1 MYIVVKRTI
10 TIEDIDD
17 ANKRNEK
24 LTFKNIFRLRSFISK
39 INNKLVYNGK
49 NLDIFMRMQNVLEY
63 CDNYCMTSGFSWNYD
78 RDEMN
83 DDANE
88 NNDAGNYRINNKKE
102 TTSKYSQYKTKSIGT
117 TLVHTNILDTEV
129 VVPLKYLSTF
139 WRYLYLPLLNCEIEL
154 HLSWSRKCK
163 ISETSRADAVAANQP
178 NPDREQTKTNS
189 ANFQIISAKLYFP
202 QSLCL

>member
-1 MYIVVKRTI
+1 MYIVVERTI

-24 LTFKNIFRLRSFISK
+24 LTFKNIFPLRSFISK
-39 INNKLVYNGK
+39 INKKFVYNGK
-49 NLDIFMRMQNVLEY
+49 NIDIFMRMQNVLEY

-102 TTSKYSQYKTKSIGT
+102 TTSKYS
-117 TLVHTNILDTEV
+117 
-129 VVPLKYLSTF
+129 
-139 WRYLYLPLLNCEIEL
+139 
-154 HLSWSRKCK
+154 
-163 ISETSRADAVAANQP
+163 
-178 NPDREQTKTNS
+178 
-189 ANFQIISAKLYFP
+189 
-202 QSLCL
+202 